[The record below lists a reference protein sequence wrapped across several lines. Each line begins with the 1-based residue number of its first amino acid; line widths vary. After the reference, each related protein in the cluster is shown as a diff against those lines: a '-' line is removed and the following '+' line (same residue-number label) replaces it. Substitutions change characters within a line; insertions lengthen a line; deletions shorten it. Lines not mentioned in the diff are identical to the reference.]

1 MTRLPVLAGIV
12 ALLALPVLAQPA
24 SSTRPVRIAGIVE
37 RLEGNA
43 LTINTKDGQRV
54 GVTLS
59 DDAAVYGIEKRT
71 VADIKTGDF
80 LASGGIRD
88 PDGEIHAVE
97 VRIFPEA
104 LRGRGEG
111 QRPWDREPDGIMTNA
126 TVGTVTQTPKGGV
139 IHVTYKDG
147 ESDYIV
153 GPDIPILAYVAADR
167 DLLKLGTSVV
177 LSAQKSADGTLTAR
191 RVTAEK
197 SGVKPPM

>member
-1 MTRLPVLAGIV
+1 
-12 ALLALPVLAQPA
+12 
-24 SSTRPVRIAGIVE
+24 VRIAGIVE

-80 LASGGIRD
+80 LASGDIRD
-88 PDGEIHAVE
+88 ADGEIHAVE

-126 TVGTVTQTPKGGV
+126 TAGPVTQTPKGGV